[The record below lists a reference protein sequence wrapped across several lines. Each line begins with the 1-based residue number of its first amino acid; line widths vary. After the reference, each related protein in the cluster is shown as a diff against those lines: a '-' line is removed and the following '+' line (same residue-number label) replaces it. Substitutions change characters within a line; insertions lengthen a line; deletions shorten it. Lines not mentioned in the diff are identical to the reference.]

1 MIPEKSLVSV
11 NLEIINIPS
20 PDLFLEKVK
29 FKIVFDEF
37 DNTLDQ
43 FNLITK
49 YKPTRGARKG

>member
-43 FNLITK
+43 FKLFTK